1 MAWNEKRT
9 LAWVL
14 TSQASATLVITRKSP
29 TFAGWLWLLVVSMV
43 ACAIGHGGGGSG
55 GTTTDARGAG
65 PEEVAG
71 EVERGTDEAEATDED
86 RAELEVAGCG
96 GGVRGATEDVEASG
110 GVRDGGNGGNA
121 VGMAS
126 SGAAFGPAAQA
137 PSTQKNKATRARVRI
152 RGV

>member
-9 LAWVL
+9 LTWVL

-29 TFAGWLWLLVVSMV
+29 TFAGWLWLLVVSMAV
-43 ACAIGHGGGGSG
+43 CAIGHGGGGSG
-55 GTTTDARGAG
+55 GATTVDARGAG
-65 PEEVAG
+65 PEEAAG
-71 EVERGTDEAEATDED
+71 EVERVATEVAGEA
-86 RAELEVAGCG
+86 RAELEEAACG

-110 GVRDGGNGGNA
+110 GGRDGGNGGNT

-126 SGAAFGPAAQA
+126 PGAAFGPAAQA
-137 PSTQKNKATRARVRI
+137 PSTEKHKATRARVGI